1 MLTAGNIREVLLQF
15 DTRFR
20 RIHDPIVQKYVA
32 KLCLLEACGW
42 IEERL
47 DKFYLWFV
55 KLSLKDR
62 RNIDYVRSHV
72 EKIYSFE
79 YKEHVRKYL
88 RLIIG
93 LQGIEA
99 FESGVDPAIF
109 EPMVASLLAL
119 KDSRNSL
126 AHTHVPGALTV
137 IDSPSVTIKRFD
149 LIVRGLQHCR
159 SVLRAL

>member
-1 MLTAGNIREVLLQF
+1 MLTAGNIRDVLLQF

-20 RIHDPIVQKYVA
+20 RMHDPIAQKYVA

-47 DKFYLWFV
+47 DKFYLWFG
-55 KLSLKDR
+55 KLSLKDS
-62 RNIDYVRSHV
+62 RNIDSVHNHV
-72 EKIYSFE
+72 ERVYSFE
-79 YKEHVRKYL
+79 YKEHIRKYL

-93 LQGIEA
+93 LQGVEA
-99 FESGVDPAIF
+99 FENGVDPAIF

-137 IDSPSVTIKRFD
+137 IDSPSVTIQRFD
-149 LIVRGLQHCR
+149 LILRGLQHCR
-159 SVLRAL
+159 GVLREL